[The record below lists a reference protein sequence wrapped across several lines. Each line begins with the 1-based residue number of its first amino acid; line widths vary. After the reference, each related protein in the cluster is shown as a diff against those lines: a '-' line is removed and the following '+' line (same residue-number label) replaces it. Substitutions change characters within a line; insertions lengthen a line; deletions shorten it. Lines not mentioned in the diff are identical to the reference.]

1 MIAKRFSQIFLGLMG
16 LAFCKVGVE
25 ALINP
30 QAVLN
35 NVGIILDNASA
46 LSSMRAVYG
55 GLHFVFGAF
64 CIYGIFKNPQSPLTI
79 VLLYTIGFTIG
90 RISGIMVD
98 GKPNEFV
105 ITWLITEVVSGIL
118 ALTALVLLN
127 KQKAQ

>member
-25 ALINP
+25 ALVNP

-35 NVGIILDNASA
+35 SVGIILDNASA

-64 CIYGIFKNPQSPLTI
+64 CIYGIFKNPQAPLTI

-98 GKPNEFV
+98 GRPNEFV
-105 ITWLITEVVSGIL
+105 ITWLITEVVSGTL